1 VDDAIARTN
10 GRGAVG
16 VREKRRGDCRDSGR
30 RANIRCEVGCG
41 AWDEEWVVSFGYDAV
56 EGWEAYTRALG
67 MSIDVRLGAAYKTTR
82 LLSICS

>member
-1 VDDAIARTN
+1 VDDVIARTN

-41 AWDEEWVVSFGYDAV
+41 AWDEEWVVSFGYGCGGGV
-56 EGWEAYTRALG
+56 GSVHW
-67 MSIDVRLGAAYKTTR
+67 SSWNVN
-82 LLSICS
+82 